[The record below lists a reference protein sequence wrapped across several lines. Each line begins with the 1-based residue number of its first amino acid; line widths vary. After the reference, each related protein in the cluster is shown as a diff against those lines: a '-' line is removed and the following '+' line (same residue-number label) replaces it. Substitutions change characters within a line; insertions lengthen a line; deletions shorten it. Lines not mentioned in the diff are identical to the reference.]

1 MQLLTAHE
9 AGEIAWLWNDHWKEA
24 LCQWICSRSVS
35 KFHLHCSRCLID
47 KEQSETQLPPSS
59 KLRVQN
65 VIRWFQII
73 AHLWAH
79 AFQRSCA
86 HLDFLISYTG
96 GANRYLNFISYTTNL
111 AVLWFFTSPFPTEN
125 ILQNWKLFSVP
136 EIHNH
141 LIHSSKEGWQTL
153 YRTAERSCM
162 QIKQSLLK
170 PLTKGNSVAI
180 TELKR
185 AWEMKTANIASY
197 LL

>member
-1 MQLLTAHE
+1 MYLLVWIRIPVIPLLFTWEIEMQLLTAHE

-47 KEQSETQLPPSS
+47 KDQSETQLPPSS

-96 GANRYLNFISYTTNL
+96 GANRYLNFISYITKPCSFMIL
-111 AVLWFFTSPFPTEN
+111 HKSFPYRKYFAELET
-125 ILQNWKLFSVP
+125 ILS
-136 EIHNH
+136 
-141 LIHSSKEGWQTL
+141 T
-153 YRTAERSCM
+153 
-162 QIKQSLLK
+162 
-170 PLTKGNSVAI
+170 GN
-180 TELKR
+180 T
-185 AWEMKTANIASY
+185 
-197 LL
+197 